1 MVGME
6 NCLMNYFVVNAELRN
21 SCEFNPDFF
30 EAAPAIYE
38 VIRVQEGIP
47 LFFEEHLKRFFNSAT
62 LLGLNLSVTNSQ
74 VKSRV
79 KATIES
85 NGLQQGLIKFIF
97 LIHPEVGA
105 LFAAWVTPFFFPS
118 AETYQKGI
126 DVISFQGSRN
136 SPNAKVSHQKVR
148 QQADQLIKE
157 RNVYEVMLV
166 NQEGTITEGS
176 RSNLFFVKDGILF
189 TAHNNLILE
198 GVTRGKIIDLAMKSG
213 IDMFES
219 EFKLSELSDF
229 ESAFITGST
238 PKVLAI
244 KKVDNQVFSVKNPVI
259 QHLTKQYENLIT
271 DYQNKFNW

>member
-1 MVGME
+1 ME

-30 EAAPAIYE
+30 EAAPSIYE
-38 VIRVQEGIP
+38 VIRVQERVP
-47 LFFEEHLKRFFNSAT
+47 LFLEEHLKRFFNSAT
-62 LLGLNLSVTNSQ
+62 LLGVNISVTESQ
-74 VKSRV
+74 IKSRV

-118 AETYQKGI
+118 DETYQKGI

-136 SPNAKVSHQKVR
+136 SPNAKVSHQVVR

-176 RSNLFFVKDGILF
+176 RSNLFFVKDSILF

-198 GVTRGKIIDLAMKSG
+198 GVTRGKIIDLALKSG
-213 IDMFES
+213 IDLFES

-229 ESAFITGST
+229 DSAFITGST

-244 KKVDNQVFSVKNPVI
+244 KKIDKQVFSVKNTVL
-259 QHLTKQYENLIT
+259 QHLSKQYENLIT